1 MGSALTLSAHDAIEF
16 TADSRIHILESA
28 AAYDIPAAALVST
41 AGRLP
46 RLAVGTILTPPTG
59 SPALQIIGVSSRPGS
74 GDTPASRLLCAKALT
89 PGSLAAGETVFSAQ
103 KTGLALAWITLS
115 DKGSQGL
122 RADAAGPAIAAACA
136 ESLTLCLTQGHI
148 LPDEPGELKALLVDL
163 ALTQG
168 FDLVVTTGGTGLSPR
183 DSTPEATQAVIEKRL
198 PGFETAMLLASLA
211 KTKHAMLSRAVAG
224 TLGQAIVVNVPGSP
238 KAVRETLAAILPAI
252 PHGLDKLRGDP
263 ADCAQL

>member
-1 MGSALTLSAHDAIEF
+1 MGTALALTAANAIDMAENARLS
-16 TADSRIHILESA
+16 ILETEAPEA
-28 AAYDIPAAALVST
+28 APGLV
-41 AGRLP
+41 AVGRLP
-46 RLAVGTILTPPTG
+46 RLAVGAALAPPAG
-59 SPALQIIGVSSRPGS
+59 QPVLQIIGVHGRPGH
-74 GDTPASRLLCAKALT
+74 GDVPASRALCAKALV
-89 PGSLAAGETVFSAQ
+89 PGRIPAGETVFTAK

-122 RADAAGPAIAAACA
+122 RADAAGPAIAAVCA
-136 ESLTLCLTQGHI
+136 EALPLCLAQGHI

-163 ALTQG
+163 ALVQG
-168 FDLVVTTGGTGLSPR
+168 FDLIVTTGGTGLSPR
-183 DSTPEATQAVIEKRL
+183 DSTPEATLAVIEKRL

-211 KTKHAMLSRAVAG
+211 KTHHAMLSRAVAG

>member
-1 MGSALTLSAHDAIEF
+1 MPQTLSLAADAAVRLAAGDRLHLVNASAPELAPSL
-16 TADSRIHILESA
+16 TAAD
-28 AAYDIPAAALVST
+28 
-41 AGRLP
+41 GRLP
-46 RLAVGTILTPPTG
+46 RLTAGTRLVPVGAGPEL
-59 SPALQIIGVSSRPGS
+59 LVIGVSSRPGD
-74 GDTPASRLLCAKALT
+74 GDAPAGRLVAAKAL
-89 PGSLAAGETVFSAQ
+89 AAGDLPAGVGEYRIE

-122 RADAAGPAIAAACA
+122 RADAAGPAIAETCAA
-136 ESLTLCLTQGHI
+136 SLPIVLAQGHI
-148 LPDEPGELKALLVDL
+148 IPDEPRDLTALLVDL

-183 DSTPEATQAVIEKRL
+183 DTTPEATLAVIEKRL
-198 PGFETAMLLASLA
+198 PGFEAAMLAASLV

-224 TLGQAIVVNVPGSP
+224 TLGQAIIVNVPGSP

-263 ADCAQL
+263 ADCAQA